1 MFWMKGAPVQLVLT
15 TLYTGLDFPSV
26 MLAVRSPWVTAHSLF
41 TQGCGEKQGS
51 SLPSPDFRS
60 EDPDF
65 PHLPWQITHYNHCVH
80 STT

>member
-51 SLPSPDFRS
+51 SLPTPA

-65 PHLPWQITHYNHCVH
+65 PQITHYNHCVH